1 MVQLSLFSFLALL
14 EAMAVLL
21 LALGYLIWRQR
32 RLRAGQTR
40 IQFIDASED
49 HPAPALYLDRE
60 AARTRTFV
68 EGLRAQ
74 PEAEPGE
81 PALRSALA
89 VRAALLRDESALAGR
104 PTAERDADA
113 WTLLAQQVETALAK
127 AGFTTC
133 QNKVGEIYGEDT
145 GATEA
150 IIAQQTR
157 TIEHLREY
165 IQQLLEKLGH
175 EPLPDQHVLERFD
188 ELERANRELNQC
200 IAVLEDENAFLRDQ
214 IAALLKL
221 GHVPDTDAAGARPG

>member
-14 EAMAVLL
+14 EVIAVLL
-21 LALGYLIWRQR
+21 LALGYMGWRQR
-32 RLRAGQTR
+32 RLCAGQTR
-40 IQFIDASED
+40 IQFIDAADD

-60 AARTRTFV
+60 AARTRSFV
-68 EGLRAQ
+68 DGLSAQ
-74 PEAEPGE
+74 PKAEPSE

-89 VRAALLRDESALAGR
+89 ARAALLRDESALAGR
-104 PTAERDADA
+104 PAAERDADA
-113 WTLLAQQVETALAK
+113 WTLLAQQVQAALAK
-127 AGFTTC
+127 ADFVTR
-133 QNKVGEIYGEDT
+133 QDKVGEIYGEDT

-165 IQQLLEKLGH
+165 IHQLLEKLGH
-175 EPLPDQHVLERFD
+175 ESLPDPHVLERFD

-221 GHVPDTDAAGARPG
+221 QDAQGAGAAAVPQT